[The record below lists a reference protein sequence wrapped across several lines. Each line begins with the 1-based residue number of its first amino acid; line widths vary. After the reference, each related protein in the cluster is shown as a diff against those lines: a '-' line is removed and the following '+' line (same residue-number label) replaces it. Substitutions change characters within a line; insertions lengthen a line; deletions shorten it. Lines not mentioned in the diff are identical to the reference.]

1 MPDANPIRSS
11 NATGMTMTSDE
22 SAQDMP
28 ELLTAPWLLS
38 VSFLL
43 LGAAM
48 LEKALNVVDL
58 SLPLVDVYPRQLL
71 DWAIALAILE
81 IALTLRQL
89 AWRQA

>member
-1 MPDANPIRSS
+1 MEEDTR
-11 NATGMTMTSDE
+11 
-22 SAQDMP
+22 

-48 LEKALNVVDL
+48 LEKALNVVGL
-58 SLPLVDVYPRQLL
+58 SLPLMNVYPRQLL

-89 AWRQA
+89 VGHRA

>member
-1 MPDANPIRSS
+1 MPE
-11 NATGMTMTSDE
+11 NASTPDTR
-22 SAQDMP
+22 

-38 VSFLL
+38 MAFVL

-48 LEKALNVVDL
+48 LEKALNLVGL
-58 SLPLVDVYPRQLL
+58 SIPLIDVFPRQLL

-89 AWRQA
+89 AWPRA